1 MNLAK
6 ASGRRGLLALAV
18 ITCPLAMADDAVWYG
33 GVNVGDSRARIDNA
47 RITSGLLGSGF
58 TTTSIED
65 YNSDTGYKIFGGY
78 RFNRNFSLEG
88 GYFNLGKF
96 GFTANTVP
104 VGTLKGDIK
113 LQGVNLDAVGTLP
126 LTEKMSV
133 FGRLGLHYTEAKD
146 SFRGT
151 GLVAVTNPNP
161 SESAGNYK
169 FGFGAQYD
177 FTESLALRLEAER
190 YRVNDAVG
198 NQGDIDLVSL
208 GIVYRFGRKEPKSL
222 PYVPMA
228 EKPAPVAVVS
238 EAPPAEVAPPMPLPP
253 PVPAKVTMSADSVF
267 DFDASAVK
275 PEGRQALDK
284 FVNDLNGVSFDVITV
299 TGHTDRI
306 GSKAYNMKLSTRRA
320 EAVQNYL
327 VQSSGIPADKI
338 VATGVGASEPETRPG
353 DCVGKKVTPELITC
367 LQPDRRVVVEV
378 SGTK

>member
-1 MNLAK
+1 MKLAK

-18 ITCPLAMADDAVWYG
+18 IVSPFAMADDAVWYG
-33 GVNVGDSRARIDNA
+33 GASVGDSRARIDHP
-47 RITSGLLGSGF
+47 RITSGLLSSGF

-65 YNSDTGYKIFGGY
+65 HNNDTGYKIFGGY
-78 RFNRNFSLEG
+78 KFNRNFALEG

-96 GFTANTVP
+96 GFKANTVP
-104 VGTLKGDIK
+104 VGTLNGDIR

-161 SESAGNYK
+161 SESAANYK

-177 FTESLALRLEAER
+177 FTESFAVRLEAER

-198 NQGDIDLVSL
+198 NRGDIDLISL
-208 GIVYRFGRKEPKSL
+208 GLIYRFGRKAPEPV

-228 EKPAPVAVVS
+228 EKPIPAAVVA
-238 EAPPAEVAPPMPLPP
+238 EAPPAQVASPTPLPP
-253 PVPAKVTMSADSVF
+253 PVPSKVTMSADSVF

-275 PEGRQALDK
+275 PEGKQALDK
-284 FVNDLNGVSFDVITV
+284 FVGDLNGVSVEAITV

-338 VATGVGASEPETRPG
+338 VAKGVGSSEPETRPG
-353 DCVGKKVTPELITC
+353 DCVGNKVTPELITC